1 MPPEAVDAI
10 LKDLNDEQRRAVTA
24 PPELSAP
31 VLAGAGSGK
40 TRVLT
45 HRFAWLVAACGVKP
59 WEILA
64 VTFTNKAA
72 AEMRERI
79 HRLLGRPPGQ
89 GLWVGTFHALC
100 RRMLSRFHREAGL
113 PANFQIVDRGDQRAL
128 IRQCLNARGLPRRR
142 RDIDNALRWISAR
155 KGDGARPRHLEPT
168 GPFEESHLPV
178 YEEYER
184 RCRAGGLVDFDELLL
199 GALELLRDRAEVR
212 DHYRRRFRHLL
223 VDEFQDANDLQYAW
237 LRHLAGDERPLFVVG
252 DDDQSIYSWRG
263 ARPQHMLEFRKKHRC
278 AELPPLE
285 ENYRSTTPI
294 LETANALIARNS
306 GRLPKKLRTRLRDRA
321 PVELHVLADEDAEA
335 ACALDAVQAWAAAG
349 GRRDECAVLYRT
361 NRQSLA
367 YETALGR
374 AGMPYRVYGGLRFF
388 ERREVRDALAWL
400 RLCASPGDDVAWER
414 ASGAPPCGIG
424 PGTLAAV
431 RAAAD
436 AASMSLDAAAEGWVR
451 ERAGSRPARM
461 VAAFRRKSAALRAAV
476 AERDLVPAVQ
486 AALADSGLLA
496 MYRESDKTLD
506 EARAENLEALLDAA
520 GAFAERFAAE
530 AEEGADALA
539 AFLDMTA
546 LEAGERGEGDDGD
559 AVQLM
564 SLHSAKG
571 LEFPLV
577 VIGGLVRG
585 LLPIGH
591 EDADYEEERRLL
603 YVGITRARRRLLLT
617 YSGHRRFAGRLS
629 ACDPSPFLDELPEA
643 HLRVVA
649 AARPRRGPAAL
660 RTPFARTGAAP
671 PADAPAPGTEVAHP
685 KFGAGTVLGYE
696 GQPPQ
701 LRVQVQF
708 ERAGRKWL
716 VYDYARLEPR
726 PRA

>member
-1 MPPEAVDAI
+1 MPPEAADAI
-10 LKDLNDEQRRAVTA
+10 LQDLNDEQRRAVTA

-45 HRFAWLVAACGVKP
+45 HRFAWLVAACGVQP

-72 AEMRERI
+72 GEMRERI
-79 HRLLGRPPGQ
+79 HRLLGREPSQ
-89 GLWVGTFHALC
+89 GLWIGTFHALC

-113 PANFQIVDRGDQRAL
+113 PASFQIIDRGDQRAL
-128 IRQCLNARGLPRRR
+128 LRRSLDARGLPRRK

-155 KGDGARPRHLEPT
+155 KGDGARPKHIEPS
-168 GPFEESHLPV
+168 GPFEEAHLPV

-199 GALELLRDRAEVR
+199 GALELLRDRAEAR
-212 DHYRRRFRHLL
+212 DHYRRRFRHIL

-237 LRHLAGDERPLFVVG
+237 LRHLAGGERPLFVVG
-252 DDDQSIYSWRG
+252 DDDQSIYGWRG
-263 ARPQHMLEFRKKHRC
+263 ARPQHMLEFRRRHRC

-294 LETANALIARNS
+294 LETANALIAHNS
-306 GRLPKKLRTRLRDRA
+306 ARLPKRLHTRRADRA
-321 PVELHVLADEDAEA
+321 PVELHVLTDEHAEA
-335 ACALDAVQAWAAAG
+335 GCALRAVQAWTEAG

-361 NRQSLA
+361 NRQSLP

-374 AGMPYRVYGGLRFF
+374 AGVPYRVYGGLRFF
-388 ERREVRDALAWL
+388 ERREVKDALAWL
-400 RLCASPGDDVAWER
+400 RLCANPGDGVAWER
-414 ASGAPPCGIG
+414 ASGAPPRGIG
-424 PGTLAAV
+424 EGTLAQL

-436 AASMSLDAAAEGWVR
+436 GAGAPLDEAAARWCRAREG
-451 ERAGSRPARM
+451 ARPARM
-461 VAAFRRKSAALRAAV
+461 VAEFRAKLEELRAAV
-476 AERDLVPAVQ
+476 AGRDLVPAV
-486 AALADSGLLA
+486 AAVLEGSGLLA
-496 MYRESDKTLD
+496 MYRESDRNLD

-546 LEAGERGEGDDGD
+546 LEAGERGEGDAGD
-559 AVQLM
+559 AVQIM
-564 SLHSAKG
+564 TLHSAKG

-577 VIGGLVRG
+577 VVGGLVRG
-585 LLPIGH
+585 LLPMGH
-591 EDADYEEERRLL
+591 DDTDYEEERRLL

-617 YSGHRRFAGRLS
+617 YSGSRRLAGRLT
-629 ACDPSPFLDELPEA
+629 ACDPSPFLDELPEK
-643 HLRVVA
+643 HLRRAEPARARGGPASRRRAPARA
-649 AARPRRGPAAL
+649 AAA
-660 RTPFARTGAAP
+660 
-671 PADAPAPGTEVAHP
+671 PADAPAPGAEVAHP

>member
-1 MPPEAVDAI
+1 MPPEAAAAI
-10 LKDLNDEQRRAVTA
+10 LRDLNDEQRRAVTA

-89 GLWVGTFHALC
+89 GLWIGTFHALS

-113 PANFQIVDRGDQRAL
+113 PANFQIIDRGDQRAL
-128 IRQCLNARGLPRRR
+128 IRRSLDARGLPHRR

-155 KGDGARPRHLEPT
+155 KGDGARPRHIEPS

-184 RCRAGGLVDFDELLL
+184 RCRAGGLADFDELLL
-199 GALELLRDRAEVR
+199 GALELLRDHAAAR

-252 DDDQSIYSWRG
+252 DDDQSIYGWRG
-263 ARPQHMLEFRKKHRC
+263 ARPQHMLEFRRKHRC

-285 ENYRSTTPI
+285 ENYRSTAPI
-294 LETANALIARNS
+294 LETANALIAHNS
-306 GRLPKKLRTRLRDRA
+306 GRLPKRLRTSLADRA

-335 ACALDAVQAWAAAG
+335 ECALGAVREWAAAG
-349 GRRDECAVLYRT
+349 GRRDECAILYRT

-374 AGMPYRVYGGLRFF
+374 AGVPYRVYGGLRFF
-388 ERREVRDALAWL
+388 ERREVKDALAWL
-400 RLCASPGDDVAWER
+400 RLCANPGDDVAWER
-414 ASGAPPCGIG
+414 ACGAPPRGIG
-424 PGTLAAV
+424 DRTLAEI

-436 AASMSLDAAAEGWVR
+436 AASRSLHEAAGRWLR
-451 ERAGSRPARM
+451 ERAGGRAARA
-461 VAAFRRKSAALRAAV
+461 VQEFRNKLEELRAA
-476 AERDLVPAVQ
+476 AELDLVPAVR
-486 AALADSGLLA
+486 AVLEGSGLPA
-496 MYRESDKTLD
+496 MYRDSDHTLD

-530 AEEGADALA
+530 AEEGADVLG

-546 LEAGERGEGDDGD
+546 LEAGERGEGDAGD

-577 VIGGLVRG
+577 AIGGLVRG

-591 EDADYEEERRLL
+591 DDADYEEERRLL

-617 YSGHRRFAGRLS
+617 CSGYRRFAGRMT
-629 ACDPSPFLDELPEA
+629 ACDPSPFLDELPAE
-643 HLRVVA
+643 HLRVA
-649 AARPRRGPAAL
+649 EPARARRGPAA
-660 RTPFARTGAAP
+660 RRPPFARAGAAP
-671 PADAPAPGTEVAHP
+671 PEGAPAPGAAVAHP